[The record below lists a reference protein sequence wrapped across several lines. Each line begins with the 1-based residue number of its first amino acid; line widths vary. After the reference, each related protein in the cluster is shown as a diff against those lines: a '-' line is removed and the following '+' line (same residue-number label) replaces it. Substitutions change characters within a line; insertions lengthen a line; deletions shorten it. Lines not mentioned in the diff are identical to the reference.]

1 MPAFSQ
7 ISQCQ
12 RIYQSHHPNHQHH
25 HDTIVIITTHGY
37 KYINMKPV
45 IVRYY
50 IYCCVRMISWVS
62 LNGMRY
68 VIATGHMSL
77 RINILESKRTN
88 EWKKNLKVFHPH
100 PNQVDK
106 TSRQN
111 DLIAIMNMAE
121 TWIFSL
127 VLFWGSFHELAWMK
141 VTFDQLKVRQQR
153 FHNIHMYFRR
163 WYFYHNI
170 FSAPNV
176 LLFVCWLHATDI
188 SSVHTFDRIE
198 VFQILIWFNFIV
210 SGRIF

>member
-1 MPAFSQ
+1 MSEFEWHAV
-7 ISQCQ
+7 CY
-12 RIYQSHHPNHQHH
+12 RNGSHVSSH
-25 HDTIVIITTHGY
+25 
-37 KYINMKPV
+37 KYI
-45 IVRYY
+45 
-50 IYCCVRMISWVS
+50 
-62 LNGMRY
+62 
-68 VIATGHMSL
+68 
-77 RINILESKRTN
+77 RIKTN
-88 EWKKNLKVFHPH
+88 EWMKKKAESFPSTPEPSGQDITTKRSHRYHEHGWN
-100 PNQVDK
+100 VD
-106 TSRQN
+106 
-111 DLIAIMNMAE
+111 
-121 TWIFSL
+121 FSL